1 MPFDCDVSV
10 VHCIYDSGLIQA
22 LEHKWLA
29 SQRYGEDLGLL
40 LIRDWCQRHWRT
52 FQRFRRIEHLFG
64 ERCYQQFPKEEFGVW
79 SGRVRE
85 EGSLFDIILG
95 AFECGMENLEFV
107 DWARLQRLPQDE
119 SYALFTTLDPNCV
132 RMDQSTILKLAKE
145 RLVMV

>member
-1 MPFDCDVSV
+1 MPFDCDLSAGE
-10 VHCIYDSGLIQA
+10 CIYDSGLIQA

-40 LIRDWCQRHWRT
+40 LVRDWCQRHWRT

-64 ERCYQQFPKEEFGVW
+64 ERRYLQFAEEDFGLW

-95 AFECGMENLEFV
+95 ARRSVMKKLEFV
-107 DWARLQRLPQDE
+107 NWARLQRLPQDE

-132 RMDQSTILKLAKE
+132 RLDQSLILERAKA
-145 RLVMV
+145 RLVLA